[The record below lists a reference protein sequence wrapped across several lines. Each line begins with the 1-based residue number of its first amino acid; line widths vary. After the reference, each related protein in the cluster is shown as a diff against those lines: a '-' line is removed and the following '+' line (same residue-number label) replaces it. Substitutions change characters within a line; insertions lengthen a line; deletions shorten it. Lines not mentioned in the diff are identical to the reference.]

1 MVVGFCAVRYCHDL
15 CICVCMGAT
24 VGGCLCRQLI
34 ELTAVFRVVVA
45 SSLGILGPLISS
57 GL

>member
-15 CICVCMGAT
+15 CICVCMGAM
-24 VGGCLCRQLI
+24 GCLLM
-34 ELTAVFRVVVA
+34 ELTAVSIVIVA